1 MSNVIEVLMEMASN
15 AEMGNKQSLDAML
28 ASANITEAQELA
40 LKTNN
45 IDSLKETIYDLPEIR
60 CYPILLPEDQNE
72 EAIITLINKVA
83 ANF

>member
-1 MSNVIEVLMEMASN
+1 MSNVVEVLMEMASN

-28 ASANITEAQELA
+28 ASANITEAQEFA

-45 IDSLKETIYDLPEIR
+45 MDSLKESIHDLPEIR

-72 EAIITLINKVA
+72 EAIITLITKVA